1 MQQETNQ
8 LLLNQ
13 AAQDRALLRDLVSQ
27 MKTLMEQ
34 NHHWEG
40 TRPIQASHCLQK
52 MTREDDVEAYLLA
65 FERAALREAWP
76 REQWSGILAPFLC
89 GEAQKVY
96 YDMSAEAAANY
107 SQLKAE
113 ILARFGVTTAL
124 RAQRFHEW
132 RYMEDKTPRSQL
144 FDLIHLTRKWLRPET
159 HSSKE
164 MMEVLILDRYM
175 RGHSDPP
182 KS

>member
-1 MQQETNQ
+1 MDNVVKAVIHATAAEQEATRVQATAQQEANRLQQETNQ

-40 TRPIQASHCLQK
+40 TRPIRASHCLQK
-52 MTREDDVEAYLLA
+52 ITREDDVEAYLLA

-89 GEAQKVY
+89 GEAQKV
-96 YDMSAEAAANY
+96 
-107 SQLKAE
+107 
-113 ILARFGVTTAL
+113 
-124 RAQRFHEW
+124 
-132 RYMEDKTPRSQL
+132 
-144 FDLIHLTRKWLRPET
+144 
-159 HSSKE
+159 
-164 MMEVLILDRYM
+164 
-175 RGHSDPP
+175 
-182 KS
+182 